1 MEQGWNVPP
10 GACLSP
16 PSALQRGMSHCRLLP
31 QHQPLV
37 LRGPAQCWGPP
48 WGGRGWGAAGAGGV
62 QRAKPRGLLQCC
74 PWSTGISSGG
84 FILPQIP
91 LTSPQQSNAISQG
104 RNTGFPES
112 RAGRWSPPFHGS
124 ISGAP
129 GRCQAGD
136 LAETSGGG
144 ELLLPIA
151 SIHIP
156 VAVGFSCQ
164 EKPSRTF
171 LSQGAESERAIP
183 DPRGSPHSQD
193 LQAHTVCAAS
203 ILGIP

>member
-16 PSALQRGMSHCRLLP
+16 PSALQRDTSHRRLLP
-31 QHQPLV
+31 WHQPLV

-84 FILPQIP
+84 FIPPQIP

-104 RNTGFPES
+104 RNPGFPES
-112 RAGRWSPPFHGS
+112 RAGRRSPPFHGS

-144 ELLLPIA
+144 ELLLLLHPSIFLWQRDSPARRSHPGHSSHRELNLKGPFPI
-151 SIHIP
+151 H
-156 VAVGFSCQ
+156 
-164 EKPSRTF
+164 
-171 LSQGAESERAIP
+171 RA
-183 DPRGSPHSQD
+183 PHTVRICR
-193 LQAHTVCAAS
+193 HTVCAAS
-203 ILGIP
+203 IPGIP